1 MSKNDSEL
9 LGICLADTLVAMKR
23 YLLMSFEKTQAAIS
37 FEEWMNLRPLLKQAQ
52 TQRDLAYHLGK
63 DKTTVSRLLDEWEK
77 RKLVRRIPHTTDGR
91 TKLIELTPAAR
102 RMHQELAALVSEADL
117 KFCSLLSGKDR
128 KLMIIGAEKIRQ
140 ALHECE

>member
-63 DKTTVSRLLDEWEK
+63 DKTTVSRLLDE
-77 RKLVRRIPHTTDGR
+77 
-91 TKLIELTPAAR
+91 
-102 RMHQELAALVSEADL
+102 
-117 KFCSLLSGKDR
+117 
-128 KLMIIGAEKIRQ
+128 
-140 ALHECE
+140 